1 VEILFNTARPIG
13 GSGFFYADILEV
25 EMKKLILI
33 LLCLGLTGCST
44 WYKDYGLEK
53 NQLLSREAIPQLM
66 EALTNNDPKTRR
78 SALRYIA
85 RQRELSR
92 EAIPIVVNIARN
104 DKDDKVKIYAT
115 KTLAQIMPNT
125 QENINIISGLV
136 KSNTDPEIAGVA
148 HRVLQRIKNK
158 EVAGEVDSPTFKDS
172 EPPSDIAVELT
183 PMFQFYNGYKVQHP
197 SRSYK
202 MVPIQ
207 LRIENHSN
215 LSIDIDMNSIELFNI
230 KGNPIKRLSLEN
242 AKQRLFYGP
251 GYFARS
257 IVTGFPVV
265 SQVRAGKANGKI
277 SKHCENT
284 VLIASP
290 TPPGETKEGY
300 LYYDCPSRPRAI
312 NGWRMNFSYT
322 QEEQIFDVQ
331 YVFGEGGKI
340 TKKQPSYEATPVVA
354 EGKSLKEKLIQLKHL
369 READLITLE
378 EYEAK
383 KSALLEE
390 L

>member
-1 VEILFNTARPIG
+1 
-13 GSGFFYADILEV
+13 
-25 EMKKLILI
+25 MKKLILI
-33 LLCLGLTGCST
+33 LVCLGLTGCST

-53 NQLLSREAIPQLM
+53 NQLLSREAIPQLV
-66 EALTNNDPKTRR
+66 EALSDNDPKTRHR
-78 SALRYIA
+78 ALRYIA

-92 EAIPIVVNIARN
+92 EAIPIVVKIAQN

-148 HRVLQRIKNK
+148 HRVLLRIKNK
-158 EVAGEVDSPTFKDS
+158 ETGRVIDSPALTDS
-172 EPPSDIAVELT
+172 EQPTDIAVELK

-202 MVPIQ
+202 MIPVQ
-207 LRIENHSN
+207 LKMENHSN
-215 LSIDIDMNSIELFNI
+215 LPINIDMNSIELFDI
-230 KGNPIKRLSLEN
+230 KGTSIKRLPLEN

-284 VLIASP
+284 ALTTSSI
-290 TPPGETKEGY
+290 PPGESKEGY

-331 YVFGEGGKI
+331 YIFGEDVKI
-340 TKKQPSYEATPVVA
+340 TKRQITHEATPVVVGN
-354 EGKSLKEKLIQLKHL
+354 ESLEEKFLQLKHL
-369 READLITLE
+369 READLITQE
-378 EYEAK
+378 EYETK
-383 KSALLEE
+383 KSTLLDAL
-390 L
+390 